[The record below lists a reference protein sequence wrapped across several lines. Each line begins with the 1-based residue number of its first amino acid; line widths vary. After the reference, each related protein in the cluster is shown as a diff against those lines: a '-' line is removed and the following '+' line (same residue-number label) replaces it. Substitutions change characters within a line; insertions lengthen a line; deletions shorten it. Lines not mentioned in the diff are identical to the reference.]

1 MLAIDMHR
9 INEELYQHWLALKD
23 IKILSMRLDIFPKFK
38 KIYEEMLFNEQLF
51 LWFVCI

>member
-23 IKILSMRLDIFPKFK
+23 IKILSMRLDIFTKFK
-38 KIYEEMLFNEQLF
+38 KIYEEMHFN
-51 LWFVCI
+51 